1 MNTHNNLIIIKGK
14 ISTSQVSHLEY
25 RYDEEK
31 HSRVCDVIY
40 GDDRVYTYSEENI
53 IWLSKP
59 KQMPL
64 SPKFQEFYKEVLI
77 FENGDKKYYHVFLN
91 DESNSEYD
99 ASEDYP
105 VLNYLREAATVPS
118 LSGNDPDTDVDE
130 SPAKLLPLQYSKLG
144 QVNPNSALR
153 NYLIGQIKNEKQKLE
168 DVIFPFGCNQSQIKA
183 VEEALS
189 NQISIIQ
196 GPPGTGKTQTI
207 LNIIANLLV
216 QNKSILVVSNNN
228 TAIENVAEKLGKYDL
243 QFITAKLGKRANKT
257 SFIDS
262 QTKAYPSCLF
272 EWKNIPPTFSSISSD
287 YLNKLEK
294 SFDST
299 EVLQK
304 KQKEL
309 NELSTEKIHFDQ
321 LYESKINKHIQSKK
335 KLTTIRISYL
345 WQKTQETI
353 DTHPD
358 KKEKQ
363 LSLLKK
369 ISFSTQLGIRMSELK
384 VTNEELILIL
394 QSLFYQVKQNEL
406 NGEIESL
413 KKYLAQNNSDETMK
427 DFSEYSMNR
436 LKNSLY
442 KHYEELYK
450 ERQKNSKEKIG
461 FERAIYDIDTLLKD
475 SGDFIAEYPVTLS
488 TTFSS
493 KNNISNDI
501 LYDYVIMDESSQ
513 VDVATGALA
522 LSSAKNAVIV
532 GDSMQLPNVT
542 TTDDKKKLQRIFDI
556 HNKISAAYNSAENSF
571 LDSII
576 KVLPEVPQT
585 LLREHYRCHPKII
598 EFCNQKFYKGQLIAM
613 TKDSGEE
620 NVLNVV
626 KTVKG
631 NHCREDHINLR
642 QIDCLSKEILPE
654 LKDNLNEVG
663 IICPYTNQV
672 YEVRKQISELEDS
685 TATVHKFQGREK
697 DIMVFMTTDDKVT
710 SFSDDSNLLN
720 VAISRAKNQLYLIT
734 SENEQPEGSNIK
746 DLIAYIEYKNG
757 KVSTSSVRSVFDYL
771 YKQYR
776 TSRLEYLKN
785 KKKVSEYDSE
795 NLMYSVIDE
804 VLKNDNFKEYDVLCH
819 HPLNQL
825 ITDYSKIT
833 DPSEIRY
840 AKHPSTH
847 LDFLI
852 FNRVTKQPFLAIEVD
867 GYSFHKKGSKQ
878 AARDKKKDNILRLYE
893 IPLLRISTRESQIK
907 EKLEEKMNEMIIK
920 S

>member
-1 MNTHNNLIIIKGK
+1 MNTHNNLIIIKGR
-14 ISTSQVSHLEY
+14 ISTSQVSHIEY
-25 RYDEEK
+25 KYDEEK
-31 HSRVCDVIY
+31 HSRVCDVNY
-40 GDDRVYTYSEENI
+40 GDERVYTYSEENV

-64 SPKFQEFYKEVLI
+64 SPKFKEFYKEVLI

-118 LSGNDPDTDVDE
+118 LSGNDPDTDADE
-130 SPAKLLPLQYSKLG
+130 SPAKLLPLQYSKLS
-144 QVNPNSALR
+144 QVNSNSALCS
-153 NYLIGQIKNEKQKLE
+153 YLTGHINNKTQKL
-168 DVIFPFGCNQSQIKA
+168 DHVLFPFGCNQSQIKA
-183 VEEALS
+183 VKEALS

-228 TAIENVAEKLGKYDL
+228 TAIENVAEKLGKYEL
-243 QFITAKLGKRANKT
+243 QFVTAKLGKRANKT
-257 SFIDS
+257 NFLNS
-262 QTKAYPSCLF
+262 QTNAYPSCLF
-272 EWKNIPPTFSSISSD
+272 EWKNIPPTFSCLSSD

-294 SFDST
+294 SFEST
-299 EVLQK
+299 EILQK

-309 NELSTEKIHFDQ
+309 DELITEKIHFDH
-321 LYESKINKHIQSKK
+321 LYESKFNRQIQTQK
-335 KLTTIRISYL
+335 KLSAVRVSYL

-358 KKEKQ
+358 KKDKH
-363 LSLLKK
+363 LSFFKK
-369 ISFSTQLGIRMSELK
+369 FSFSTQLGIRMSEIK

-394 QSLFYQVKQNEL
+394 QNLFYQAKHNEL
-406 NGEIESL
+406 NREIESL
-413 KKYLAQNNSDETMK
+413 KTYLAQNNSEETMK
-427 DFSEYSMNR
+427 DLSIYSMNR
-436 LKNSLY
+436 LKCSLY
-442 KHYEELYK
+442 KHYEELFK
-450 ERQKNSKEKIG
+450 ERQKNNKEKIG
-461 FERAIYDIDTLLKD
+461 FERAIYDIDTLLKNSD
-475 SGDFIAEYPVTLS
+475 DFIAEYPVTLS

-493 KNNISNDI
+493 KNNISNET
-501 LYDYVIMDESSQ
+501 LYDYVIMDEASQ
-513 VDVATGALA
+513 VDIATGALA

-532 GDSMQLPNVT
+532 GDSMQLPNVVT
-542 TTDDKKKLQRIFDI
+542 GDDKKKLQRIFDI
-556 HNKISAAYNSAENSF
+556 HDKKIGTAYNSAENSF

-576 KVLPEVPQT
+576 KVLPDVPQT

-613 TKDSGEE
+613 TKDNGED

-642 QIDCLSKEILPE
+642 QIDCLSKEVLPE
-654 LKDNLNEVG
+654 LKDKINEVG
-663 IICPYTNQV
+663 IICPYKNQV
-672 YEVRKQISELEDS
+672 YEVRKKISELADS

-697 DIMVFMTTDDKVT
+697 DIMVFMTTDDEVT

-720 VAISRAKNQLYLIT
+720 VAISRAKNQLFLIT

-746 DLIAYIEYKNG
+746 NLIAYIEYKNG

-804 VLKNDNFKEYDVLCH
+804 VLNYDNFKEYEVLCH

-825 ITDYSKIT
+825 ITDYSLISDLNELK
-833 DPSEIRY
+833 Y

-878 AARDKKKDNILRLYE
+878 AARDKKKDNILELYK
-893 IPLLRISTRESQIK
+893 IPLLRISTRESQIR
-907 EKLEEKMNEMIIK
+907 EKLEAKMNELLK
-920 S
+920 Q